1 MATPKFDT
9 TQTKQNAPGLTYETP
24 KAMPA
29 KFNNLGSILDITN
42 DTIKGAVALDESLT
56 LSSTESQAE
65 QLRKEYEMSSN
76 SNIDTLEAKK
86 AYLEQNISEA
96 EKDNEET
103 VPYETELDDLTNKL
117 VLAKKQIGMSP
128 YEFQVRASKIGEE
141 MIERNPAYADKITAK
156 MSKVFQRGN
165 LATLIKADIDAIETQ
180 QANEAAILKT
190 KTDYLTKQ
198 FIPWQ
203 NMDRDEIEIAFLK
216 EQKIARENLE
226 VDRAVAANVKLTTE
240 QKVNFLNGIETEY
253 PGSGIR
259 GAAQVRW
266 NNLFNQLEALEDS
279 GLPGDK
285 INDARQ
291 ELIAG
296 SYQYLD
302 WFVSNLPQRNA
313 IEIANNNKFHTNQKE
328 LIKSLNDEMVKVVPG
343 NEKQFLENSRDI
355 IKLNNELTELN
366 NGWNEAKA
374 KNIEMTLKSWKLL
387 RESGIDVT
395 SKVSDKEV
403 IDVKNALVGII
414 MNDGGK
420 LNQNTEA
427 AQVWKSKDSYR
438 PMKSMNNLA
447 IAELADGP
455 MQATTKGYFNNIF
468 LNVDSMSGE
477 LKQKELDKL
486 LPLITSRVDSSVL
499 ENLMQDGDF
508 SSSTLENMEFY
519 KEALIDTIPDGLEL
533 TMSNGLF
540 YYPQDSRI
548 NKNITRL
555 NNYILLKAKM
565 EGKKP
570 SQISEEI
577 LATDFPMFNIK
588 GQEPK
593 APVNEVRTWTLE
605 EARAAPE
612 GSVDDN
618 DLVIDENGNARRSG
632 E

>member
-203 NMDRDEIEIAFLK
+203 NMERDEIEIAFLK
-216 EQKIARENLE
+216 EQRIARENLE

-355 IKLNNELTELN
+355 IKLNNQLTEL
-366 NGWNEAKA
+366 
-374 KNIEMTLKSWKLL
+374 
-387 RESGIDVT
+387 
-395 SKVSDKEV
+395 
-403 IDVKNALVGII
+403 NALVGII

-486 LPLITSRVDSSVL
+486 LPLITSRIDNSVL